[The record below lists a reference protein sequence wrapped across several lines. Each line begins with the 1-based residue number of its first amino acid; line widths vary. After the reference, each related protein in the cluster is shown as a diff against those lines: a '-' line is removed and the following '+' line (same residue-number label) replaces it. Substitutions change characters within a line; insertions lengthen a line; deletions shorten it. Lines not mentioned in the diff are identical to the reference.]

1 MIFRLE
7 SFKDYVMIRVVSIAS
22 GDTQGKNVVVTSQ
35 TVKRLKHRHST
46 NLPLQGDSCIKLL

>member
-35 TVKRLKHRHST
+35 TIEEAET
-46 NLPLQGDSCIKLL
+46 PP